1 MLALSTGYPNQKFV
15 LFKKLPDGRIRK
27 VETFTEPISR
37 EQAISMYGSDHYM
50 LQSMKPRTRTI
61 WNDLSAYSK
70 EESEKNEVHV
80 IELQRIDRKT
90 NYLTGGLVGL
100 GIASAIGFGATA
112 VTLLNNNQLLTRA
125 TMAIDGL
132 MSSYPIPGFL
142 CGTCRAP
149 LVSVFAKYC
158 NQCGYPITSPDRRQL
173 ASATEDA
180 PTAGS
185 PLGKVS
191 TIAEIAVSLYRMNP
205 LEQVGAC
212 HRNGTNRGPKRG
224 HHHLGTSCC
233 SQWSKEESDPTQT

>member
-1 MLALSTGYPNQKFV
+1 MIHGLSMIAPFSYLLCVSIAMLALSTGYPNQKFV

-61 WNDLSAYSK
+61 WNDLSGYSK
-70 EESEKNEVHV
+70 EGSEKNEVHV

-149 LVSVFAKYC
+149 LVSVFDKYC

-173 ASATEDA
+173 ASATEQRCPHCSFPIRQGQHYCRDC
-180 PTAGS
+180 GK
-185 PLGKVS
+185 PLPNESSRTGW
-191 TIAEIAVSLYRMNP
+191 SL
-205 LEQVGAC
+205 
-212 HRNGTNRGPKRG
+212 
-224 HHHLGTSCC
+224 S
-233 SQWSKEESDPTQT
+233 